1 MATGGGRLS
10 FALLGASIFLI
21 IFLQLCVLANEIW
34 GSGRELPL
42 VFISW
47 DVIKLWNDHVPTL
60 FVVPRPEL
68 VVPSVSTACSDAQMV
83 EVLMERMSAATDL
96 WNDCSWATHP
106 PYLTPCASFFLRVL
120 PKNG

>member
-1 MATGGGRLS
+1 M
-10 FALLGASIFLI
+10 
-21 IFLQLCVLANEIW
+21 LANEIW

-68 VVPSVSTACSDAQMV
+68 VVPSVSKVCSDAQMV
-83 EVLMERMSAATDL
+83 KFIELAAKDNVDGAVLESLA
-96 WNDCSWATHP
+96 
-106 PYLTPCASFFLRVL
+106 
-120 PKNG
+120 